1 MKPVFIR
8 GLDSELYKKARVES
22 VREGITIG
30 EWISLAIAAKLNRDI
45 TAKSKKE
52 GEK

>member
-30 EWISLAIAAKLNRDI
+30 EWISKAIALKLKRGI
-45 TAKSKKE
+45 TIKSRKE
-52 GEK
+52 EK